1 MESKFKEGESVCTIV
16 APEVALVVRRYVD
29 RVYYCK
35 IISDPEHRD
44 LIYFERELQ
53 QHAGK

>member
-1 MESKFKEGESVCTIV
+1 MEIKFKERESVCAII

-53 QHAGK
+53 AAGT